1 MRKYRIGL
9 IVIGLIVAGLSIY
22 VLSLGAKSKQDKKTF
37 ESAQKIAKSLNAY
50 ISREQE
56 IPDSL
61 QEAGIN
67 DVPQTITF
75 NKTSNR
81 AYRFCATYN
90 TDKGYGGFD
99 LTSTLT
105 GAALSG
111 LSDGMSLEDYESSY
125 TPSSL
130 YISYSYHEGQNCQNV
145 SPNLRSSSSSSD
157 VFCGT
162 AELRQRYASFCDEED
177 ASEEDYS
184 DYLGPPLQQE

>member
-1 MRKYRIGL
+1 MKKYRIGL

-22 VLSLGAKSKQDKKTF
+22 VLSLGVKSKQDKKTL
-37 ESAQKIAKSLNAY
+37 EAAQKIAKSLNAY

-67 DVPQTITF
+67 DVPQTINF
-75 NKTSNR
+75 SKTSNR
-81 AYRFCATYN
+81 AYKFCATYN
-90 TDKGYGGFD
+90 TDKSYGGFD

-111 LSDGMSLEDYESSY
+111 LSSGMSLEDYESSY

-130 YISYSYHEGQNCQNV
+130 YISYSYHKGENCQNV
-145 SPNLRSSSSSSD
+145 SPNLRSSSSNSD
-157 VFCGT
+157 LFCGT
-162 AELRQRYASFCDEED
+162 AELRQRYASFCDESED
-177 ASEEDYS
+177 NTDSILQED
-184 DYLGPPLQQE
+184 